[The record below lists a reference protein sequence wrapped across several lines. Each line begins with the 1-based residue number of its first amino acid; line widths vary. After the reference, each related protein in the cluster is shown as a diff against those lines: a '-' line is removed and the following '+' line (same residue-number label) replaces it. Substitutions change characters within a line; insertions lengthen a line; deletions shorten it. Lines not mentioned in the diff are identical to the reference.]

1 MGSIL
6 SLLLAPISLFV
17 SHPFLALLPAAIFLV
32 YYLVRRP
39 AAAAL
44 RVPGLVRWSLVC
56 GLCWLAYTIYEFR
69 MQAWSRTVHGAIRV
83 DLVLVAPILMIAT
96 VCAIWGC
103 IRFERIARAGV
114 APLPLRPEP
123 GDRSLVLAAALALA
137 GFSVVDT
144 LVGNSL
150 LQIPL
155 LGRGWFGVIL
165 SIALAFF
172 MTRRY
177 PWARWLAG
185 LRCIFGFVFG
195 VFRWQSLAPAGGRF
209 ASVRYWYL
217 AGAIFYA
224 VLGCY
229 IIFSKRLGRYAGG
242 SVNTPIKVGQGTYAR
257 RR

>member
-1 MGSIL
+1 MDSIL
-6 SLLLAPISLFV
+6 SLLLAPIGLFV
-17 SHPFLALLPAAIFLV
+17 SYPFLGMLPAAIFLV

-83 DLVLVAPILMIAT
+83 DLVLVAPVLMIVT
-96 VCAIWGC
+96 VCALWGC

-114 APLPLRPEP
+114 APPFLRAEP
-123 GDRSLVLAAALALA
+123 GDRTLVLAAALALA
-137 GFSVVDT
+137 GFSIVDM
-144 LVGNSL
+144 LVQNYL
-150 LQIPL
+150 LQAPWL
-155 LGRGWFGVIL
+155 ERGWFGVIL
-165 SIALAFF
+165 GIGLAFF
-172 MTRRY
+172 MTREY

-185 LRCIFGFVFG
+185 LRCIFGFVSG
-195 VFRWQSLAPAGGRF
+195 VFRWQSLAPAGDRF
-209 ASVRYWYL
+209 TSVRYWYL
-217 AGAIFYA
+217 AGALFYA

-229 IIFSKRLGRYAGG
+229 IIFSKGLGRYAGG
-242 SVNTPIKVGQGTYAR
+242 SVNTPIKVGQGSYAR